1 LWVWVD
7 KGIKADFHI
16 ASLTPLPRASGT
28 HPNQGRAVP
37 PSAGRKQSKEGV
49 VRGMCE
55 ERRSFLAGGRWGAAA
70 ALFSQAALTPNLRE
84 VDWFFPKGGRPRQS
98 KAALWLPGLLP
109 CMDLAVFTG
118 PNALLINTPPLG
130 SPELTRLN
138 GLLTILQFWLS
149 SLSPKPPPRFL
160 PRAYLDFVEPRQRLF
175 APQTAWTRYFT
186 AKLYWALLLSPGSSY
201 LIKETASCAFR

>member
-1 LWVWVD
+1 
-7 KGIKADFHI
+7 
-16 ASLTPLPRASGT
+16 
-28 HPNQGRAVP
+28 
-37 PSAGRKQSKEGV
+37 
-49 VRGMCE
+49 
-55 ERRSFLAGGRWGAAA
+55 
-70 ALFSQAALTPNLRE
+70 
-84 VDWFFPKGGRPRQS
+84 
-98 KAALWLPGLLP
+98 LWLPGLLP

-201 LIKETASCAFR
+201 LIKETASCAFRWKPFQ